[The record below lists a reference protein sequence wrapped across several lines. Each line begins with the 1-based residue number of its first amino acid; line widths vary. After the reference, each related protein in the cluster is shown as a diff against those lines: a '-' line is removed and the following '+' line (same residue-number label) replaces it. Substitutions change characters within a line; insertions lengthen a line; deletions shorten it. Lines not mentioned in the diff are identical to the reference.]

1 MKKIVL
7 TPNPYRDRNFKYV
20 TLADK
25 LLREAGLETRICLA
39 FDVDRSF
46 ELPDNVVLT
55 ELNHELR
62 DADLL
67 VCFGGDGTILHAS
80 KAATKAG
87 IPVLGVNIGTMGFMA
102 ELESSELKEL
112 RRLADDDFSVE
123 PRMMLHVRA
132 EHEGRVILEEDAL
145 NDAVITKGAVARVV
159 QMSVQGDGV
168 DMMSFGGTK
177 NGMMMAES
185 VVVFNK
191 DFVRD
196 FVTLRKQN
204 LQLAS
209 KMRFLAAQYI
219 AYFKDGLWL
228 ENARHA
234 NNMARL
240 LADLISGMPH
250 VELAHPVE
258 SNGVFVNMKPEHI
271 AALQR
276 QYMFHEVEPSAHT
289 VRWMLSFNTSEE
301 QVRAFA
307 KAIGALALNPF
318 TGSLRKPFG
327 TSPKG
332 FSFCGRAEE
341 EPPREPVR
349 FWWSALRCVGRGK
362 TCKGSGKVVFERHG
376 GIGGE
381 LLGRRA
387 SFSQACRRGAPPLFL
402 NFYFYRKPCPQP
414 FEEPDT
420 I

>member
-168 DMMSFGGTK
+168 DMMSFSGDGLIVCTPTGSTAYSMSAGGAIVDP
-177 NGMMMAES
+177 GMDCLIVTPICPHSLADRS
-185 VVVFNK
+185 VVLGP
-191 DFVRD
+191 DAI
-196 FVTLRKQN
+196 VTSADREITV
-204 LQLAS
+204 QLARTGR
-209 KMRFLAAQYI
+209 KNAFLSV
-219 AYFKDGLWL
+219 DGGKAVRLSSGDRITIRRS
-228 ENARHA
+228 EHVT
-234 NNMARL
+234 RL
-240 LADLISGMPH
+240 LRLTG
-250 VELAHPVE
+250 
-258 SNGVFVNMKPEHI
+258 
-271 AALQR
+271 R
-276 QYMFHEVEPSAHT
+276 
-289 VRWMLSFNTSEE
+289 SF
-301 QVRAFA
+301 
-307 KAIGALALNPF
+307 
-318 TGSLRKPFG
+318 
-327 TSPKG
+327 
-332 FSFCGRAEE
+332 
-341 EPPREPVR
+341 
-349 FWWSALRCVGRGK
+349 
-362 TCKGSGKVVFERHG
+362 FEIIQNKFR
-376 GIGGE
+376 
-381 LLGRRA
+381 
-387 SFSQACRRGAPPLFL
+387 
-402 NFYFYRKPCPQP
+402 
-414 FEEPDT
+414 
-420 I
+420 